1 MKRLVPILAALAL
14 ILAACGDSPAAS
26 ESEVCLAPVDGVITL
41 TAEDLEFNANCLELP
56 AGESVTIAFANLDTD
71 AHNLAIYTDDTT
83 DTQLWIGDIM
93 SGGESIDYQ
102 VPALDAGT
110 YYFECNVHPAMNGVV
125 RVS

>member
-1 MKRLVPILAALAL
+1 MKRLVPIFAALAL
-14 ILAACGDSPAAS
+14 ILAACGDSPSAS

-41 TAEDLEFNANCLELP
+41 SADGLEFNANCLELP
-56 AGESVTIAFANLDTD
+56 VGEEVTIAFTNLDTD

-83 DTQLWIGDIM
+83 DTELWIGEIM

-102 VPALDAGT
+102 VPLLVACT

>member
-1 MKRLVPILAALAL
+1 MSRVPNMNAGLAYPA
-14 ILAACGDSPAAS
+14 IHWTNKSP
-26 ESEVCLAPVDGVITL
+26 PPKMT
-41 TAEDLEFNANCLELP
+41 
-56 AGESVTIAFANLDTD
+56 NLDTD
-71 AHNLAIYTDDTT
+71 APNLAIYTDDTT